1 MALCGCASD
10 EAASR
15 FLVQPDRYFLYNC
28 EALATAA
35 QANAVRQ
42 RELEALMTKAGV
54 DTGGRLV
61 SSMAYRP
68 ECLQLR
74 GQMEQLRKTA
84 AEKTVIS
91 RRAVRDQAIKSNAD
105 TGGRLELF
113 FDRELIDGTRHSSG
127 PRWGQAWAF

>member
-1 MALCGCASD
+1 MPNWRDSRSHMGSKCIVPILATALAAMALCGCASD

-15 FLVQPDRYFLYNC
+15 FLVQPDRYMLYNC

-35 QANAVRQ
+35 QTNAVRQ

-61 SSMAYRP
+61 SSMTYRP
-68 ECLQLR
+68 EYLQLR

-84 AEKTVIS
+84 AERNCNLS
-91 RRAVRDQAIKSNAD
+91 AGSARSGDQNRR
-105 TGGRLELF
+105 
-113 FDRELIDGTRHSSG
+113 
-127 PRWGQAWAF
+127 